1 MCGRF
6 TLKTDPETL
15 TETFPGFTT
24 PAPDEMTPRYN
35 IAPSQA
41 IAVVPNNGENSVEF
55 FQWGLIPSWAKDP
68 KIGNRMINARSETL
82 AEKPSFRTPYKRRRC
97 LILSDGFYE
106 WRSEPESKSKTPIY
120 IRLKSEKPFAFAGLW
135 EAWYPRPDDEPLHSC
150 TIITTSPN
158 ALMESIHRRMPVIL
172 EPDAYDL
179 WLDPSEQS
187 PKQLDGLLK
196 PYPPEDMMAY
206 PVSRLVNR
214 PSNDSSDC
222 IAPADGKAGKTGGC
236 IRRGWVPQPVFA
248 PEERYV
254 YRRVIDPPPALQR
267 SAIDSSIGFQP
278 VICS

>member
-6 TLKTDPETL
+6 TLRTDPETL

-41 IAVVPNNGENSVEF
+41 IAAVPNNGENSVEF

-158 ALMESIHRRMPVIL
+158 ALMETIHQRMPVIL

-196 PYPPEDMMAY
+196 PYPAEEMMAY

-222 IAPADGKAGKTGGC
+222 IAPADG
-236 IRRGWVPQPVFA
+236 
-248 PEERYV
+248 
-254 YRRVIDPPPALQR
+254 
-267 SAIDSSIGFQP
+267 
-278 VICS
+278 

>member
-6 TLKTDPETL
+6 TLRTDPETL

-196 PYPPEDMMAY
+196 PYPAEEMMAY

-214 PSNDSSDC
+214 PSNDSPDC
-222 IAPADGKAGKTGGC
+222 IAPADG
-236 IRRGWVPQPVFA
+236 
-248 PEERYV
+248 
-254 YRRVIDPPPALQR
+254 
-267 SAIDSSIGFQP
+267 
-278 VICS
+278 